1 MAKEAIQNYPQ
12 VQINFSPKVPAL
24 KRFKDK
30 TKVDVRYA
38 VIAPYAFIHI
48 YWDPKLFEI
57 IYEVEEPI
65 LDETEQKYR

>member
-38 VIAPYAFIHI
+38 VIASYAFIHI
-48 YWDPKLFEI
+48 Y
-57 IYEVEEPI
+57 
-65 LDETEQKYR
+65 